1 MDDRL
6 NSLDRLNQLGRLN
19 QLNRLNPLDR
29 RQFLG
34 GMLGA
39 FLLTGCGRSGGAGH
53 SLNILSWAD
62 YLHPDT
68 IPEFEKRYSV
78 KVIYDTFASN
88 EALLSKLQAGGTKYD
103 IIVPSSYM
111 VKQLKKLDILS
122 EIDHERVKLFANL
135 MERFQN
141 PSFDPG
147 LKHCIP
153 YTWGTTGL
161 GFNRKVLGEKGF
173 SFGKERL
180 SWEVFWD
187 KRLSQRMTL
196 LDDGREV
203 IGMSLKR
210 HGHSYNTTDEEKMR
224 PAIDD
229 LKVQKP
235 LTMCYTSDQVIVELS
250 SGDSYLSQVFSGD
263 AFQARRSNSDV
274 AYHIPKEGASIWSDN
289 FCIPR
294 TAPHPDNAYLWLNY
308 LLEKE
313 VASACA
319 NFTHY
324 ATANAAAFPLVD
336 SELKDDPN
344 LYPPESVLST
354 CEDLKDIG
362 AAVFTYDR
370 LWTELK
376 CS

>member
-1 MDDRL
+1 MDSITKNL
-6 NSLDRLNQLGRLN
+6 EAT
-19 QLNRLNPLDR
+19 LDR

-34 GMLGA
+34 GL
-39 FLLTGCGRSGGAGH
+39 FSTILLSGCAKSSQSEH

-68 IPEFEKRYSV
+68 IPEFERRYGK

-111 VKQLKKLDILS
+111 VKQIKKLDILAP
-122 EIDHERVKLFANL
+122 IDHDRIKLLGNL

-147 LKHCIP
+147 LKHCVP

-161 GFNRKVLGEKGF
+161 GFNSKVLSEKGLLH
-173 SFGKERL
+173 GNERL

-187 KRLSQRMTL
+187 KRLAQRMTL

-210 HGHSYNTTDEEKMR
+210 HGHSYNTVDEATMR

-229 LKVQKP
+229 LKLQKP

-263 AFQARRSNSDV
+263 AFQAQRSNSDV
-274 AYHIPKEGASIWSDN
+274 GYHIPAEGASIWSDN

-294 TAPHPDNAYLWLNY
+294 TAPNPDNAYLWLNY

-313 VASACA
+313 VAAACA

-336 SELKDDPN
+336 SSLKADPN
-344 LYPPESVLST
+344 LYPPDKVIAK